1 MRYAA
6 YAVLQDGGTIPRRL
20 KATAIS
26 EAEEEARAW
35 LPARKVLSPSTPDAV
50 ALLVRWE
57 DGQKLVWGTL
67 PVDMAP
73 GVYKPA
79 LQSLSRGGQK

>member
-6 YAVLQDGGTIPRRL
+6 YAVLKDGGTIPRRL
-20 KATAIS
+20 KATAIP

-50 ALLVRWE
+50 ALVIRWE

-67 PVDMAP
+67 PPDMAS
-73 GVYKPA
+73 GFYKPA
-79 LQSLSRGGQK
+79 SASEDKK